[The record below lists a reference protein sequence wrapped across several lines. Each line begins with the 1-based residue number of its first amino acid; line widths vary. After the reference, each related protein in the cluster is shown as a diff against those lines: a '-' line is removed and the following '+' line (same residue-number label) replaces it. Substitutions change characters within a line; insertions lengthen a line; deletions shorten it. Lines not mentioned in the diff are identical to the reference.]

1 MKVLMVCT
9 GNICRSPMM
18 ERVAAR
24 HAEMAGLRVT
34 FTSGGTSA
42 EETGNP
48 IDHRARRVLERAG
61 YDGGNHRAHQVSAS
75 EVAEA
80 DLVIAAE
87 EHHRQRLLRLAT
99 DADVR
104 LLSEFD
110 PDVAD
115 GTGLPDPW
123 YGPPEEF
130 DETLTAV
137 ETSMPGLIAYLRT
150 RPEAAPAT
158 FRE

>member
-18 ERVAAR
+18 ERVAAAYAAR
-24 HAEMAGLRVT
+24 EGIDVSVA
-34 FTSGGTSA
+34 SGGTSS
-42 EETGNP
+42 EESGNP

-61 YDGGNHRAHQVSAS
+61 YDGSHHRAHQVTAK

-87 EHHRQRLLRLAT
+87 DHHLQRLRRLAPR
-99 DADVR
+99 ADVR
-104 LLSEFD
+104 LLSAFD
-110 PDVAD
+110 PDLAD

-123 YGPPEEF
+123 YGPPEDF

-137 ETSMPGLIAYLRT
+137 EAAMPGLMTFLKERT
-150 RPEAAPAT
+150 SWEPTVRPL
-158 FRE
+158 

>member
-18 ERVAAR
+18 ERIAAAR
-24 HAEMAGLRVT
+24 IAEEGLDVRV
-34 FTSGGTSA
+34 TSGGTSS
-42 EETGNP
+42 EESGNP

-61 YDGGNHRAHQVSAS
+61 YDASDHRAHQVTAR
-75 EVAEA
+75 EVADA

-87 EHHRQRLLRLAT
+87 EHHRRRLLSLAPE
-99 DADVR
+99 ADVR
-104 LLSEFD
+104 LLSDFD
-110 PDVAD
+110 PDLAD

-137 ETSMPGLIAYLRT
+137 EAAMPGLMAHLRT
-150 RPEAAPAT
+150 RAGSVDVAP
-158 FRE
+158 F

>member
-1 MKVLMVCT
+1 MVCT

-18 ERVAAR
+18 ERVAAS
-24 HAEMAGLRVT
+24 HAEKAVLHVT

-61 YDGGNHRAHQVSAS
+61 YDASHHRAHHVSAR

-87 EHHRQRLLRLAT
+87 AVSYTHLT
-99 DADVR
+99 
-104 LLSEFD
+104 
-110 PDVAD
+110 
-115 GTGLPDPW
+115 LPTI
-123 YGPPEEF
+123 YS
-130 DETLTAV
+130 V
-137 ETSMPGLIAYLRT
+137 
-150 RPEAAPAT
+150 
-158 FRE
+158 

>member
-1 MKVLMVCT
+1 MVCT

-18 ERVAAR
+18 ERVAAAKAR
-24 HAEMAGLRVT
+24 QAGLDVEMV
-34 FTSGGTSA
+34 SGGTSS
-42 EETGNP
+42 EESGNP

-61 YDGGNHRAHQVSAS
+61 YDAHSHRATKVTARDLTES
-75 EVAEA
+75 

-87 EHHRQRLLRLAT
+87 EHHRRSLLRLDP

-110 PDVAD
+110 PDLPA

-123 YGPPEEF
+123 YGGASDF
-130 DETLTAV
+130 DETLIAV
-137 ETSMPGLIAYLRT
+137 EAAMPGLIAYLQSRT
-150 RPEAAPAT
+150 S
-158 FRE
+158 

>member
-9 GNICRSPMM
+9 GNICRSPLM
-18 ERVAAR
+18 ERVAAT
-24 HAEMAGLRVT
+24 HAEKAGLHVT

-48 IDHRARRVLERAG
+48 IDHRARRVLEHAG
-61 YDGGNHRAHQVSAS
+61 YDGSNHRAHQVSAR

-80 DLVIAAE
+80 DLVIVAE
-87 EHHRQRLLRLAT
+87 EHHRQRLLRLAPH
-99 DADVR
+99 ADVR
-104 LLSEFD
+104 LLSAFD
-110 PDVAD
+110 PDLAD

-123 YGPPEEF
+123 YGPPEDF
-130 DETLTAV
+130 DETIMAV
-137 ETSMPGLIAYLRT
+137 EAAMPGLIAYLRT
-150 RPEAAPAT
+150 RPEAAPAI